1 MPSETIPDQSLTVR
15 DIMLRY
21 TRGQIT
27 LPSVETGDD
36 DDIDD
41 LDMPDDVIDAH
52 NAYLDGVDTSKR
64 INEMIKR
71 QKEQTSQDS
80 SGVLKSEVD
89 HDVRSE

>member
-52 NAYLDGVDTSKR
+52 NAYLDGVVASER
-64 INEMIKR
+64 VNEMNKR
-71 QKEQTSQDS
+71 KMEQTSQDG

-89 HDVRSE
+89 QDFRSE